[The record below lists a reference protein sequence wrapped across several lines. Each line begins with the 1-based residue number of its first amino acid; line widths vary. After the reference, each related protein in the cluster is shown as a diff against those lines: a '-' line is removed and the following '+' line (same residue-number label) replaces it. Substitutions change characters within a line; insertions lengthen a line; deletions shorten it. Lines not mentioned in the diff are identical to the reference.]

1 MSRIRFSAS
10 SAGILTCAIGTVALL
25 GWTLDLEM
33 LKSVVPGFVSMKFNT
48 ALCFGMA
55 GMALLLIRT
64 GKPAFPALL
73 AARCCAVAVAV
84 IGGMNLVEDLGR
96 IDFGIDQALFQDILP
111 PGSRAAPGRMAPLTA
126 LSFIFT
132 GTVLLLA
139 DSPDLKQRI
148 RGQWLALLVMLFGML
163 GVIGYLYGV
172 DSFHTLGHY
181 TGMALHT
188 ALAFMVLAGGLLL
201 LNSSI
206 GIVAITTGSQ
216 PGALMI
222 RKLTPMVVGT
232 AVILGGLTQW
242 GKQID
247 LFDDRMAAALL
258 ITALI
263 LIISGLI
270 WLTAEAL
277 NRADYQRRRTEEEL
291 RDKEQQLR
299 TVTDNAPVY
308 IAQCD
313 RDRRYRFVN
322 KPYADRFGRTVSDL
336 IGRHPRE
343 IMGEETYAQA
353 SPHMEAVLRGER
365 PEYVLTLPVTP
376 EGPRVVRVAYSP
388 ESDADGAVVG
398 FVAAIID
405 ITERTRT
412 TESLLIATER
422 LDLAQRVARFGVWDW
437 DIVSNSTVWS
447 EEMFHLFGLDPGI
460 SSASVEVWQGI
471 LHPDDRVAAGQAI
484 EAALREH
491 TMLDSDYRI
500 VTPDQQVRWI
510 NATGKATYDDSGRPV
525 RMIGICADITERRQ
539 AEEVLRT
546 REQQFQMMFEN
557 HDAVMLLINPETGA
571 IIDANGAAARFY
583 GYDFA
588 TLISKNI
595 NDINAL
601 DPNEIKTVCSRALH
615 GERNTFIFPHR
626 IAGGET
632 RMVEVNAS
640 PITHKGQTIL
650 FSIIHDITD
659 RIRAEE
665 QLRKTLAELS
675 RSNEELQQFAYVASH
690 DLREPLRM
698 VVSYTELL
706 AKRYGNQLDDA
717 ANKFIAYAVEGATR
731 LQRLIDDLLAF
742 SRVGTKRQPQESA
755 PTGELLDAAVHNLQ
769 AAIEESGAVIT
780 HDALPTVRADH
791 SQLIQLFQN
800 LVGNAIKFRRP
811 GAPPHIHVTACN
823 LGQEWQF
830 SVADNGIGIDPQ
842 FNERI
847 FVIFQRLHAREQYP
861 GTGIGLA
868 ICKRIVE
875 RHGGRIWV
883 ESTPGEGTTFHFTL
897 G

>member
-1 MSRIRFSAS
+1 M
-10 SAGILTCAIGTVALL
+10 T
-25 GWTLDLEM
+25 
-33 LKSVVPGFVSMKFNT
+33 N
-48 ALCFGMA
+48 
-55 GMALLLIRT
+55 
-64 GKPAFPALL
+64 KPTESGPTPSISPEQVLS
-73 AARCCAVAVAV
+73 
-84 IGGMNLVEDLGR
+84 NLSEE
-96 IDFGIDQALFQDILP
+96 Q
-111 PGSRAAPGRMAPLTA
+111 
-126 LSFIFT
+126 
-132 GTVLLLA
+132 TVLLPAAPESLSPEEARVLQELQVSQIELEMQNKELRRTQTELEASRSRYFDLYDLA
-139 DSPDLKQRI
+139 PVGYFTISEQGLILEANLTAVR
-148 RGQWLALLVMLFGML
+148 LL
-163 GVIGYLYGV
+163 GVARSNLVRQPFSRFIYPQDK
-172 DSFHTLGHY
+172 DSYYQHRKQLLA
-181 TGMALHT
+181 TGEPQVCELR
-188 ALAFMVLAGGLLL
+188 L
-201 LNSSI
+201 
-206 GIVAITTGSQ
+206 
-216 PGALMI
+216 I
-222 RKLTPMVVGT
+222 RKDVVPIWVRYESST
-232 AVILGGLTQW
+232 VQNAVG
-242 GKQID
+242 
-247 LFDDRMAAALL
+247 A
-258 ITALI
+258 
-263 LIISGLI
+263 
-270 WLTAEAL
+270 
-277 NRADYQRRRTEEEL
+277 
-291 RDKEQQLR
+291 
-299 TVTDNAPVY
+299 TV
-308 IAQCD
+308 C
-313 RDRRYRFVN
+313 
-322 KPYADRFGRTVSDL
+322 L
-336 IGRHPRE
+336 
-343 IMGEETYAQA
+343 
-353 SPHMEAVLRGER
+353 
-365 PEYVLTLPVTP
+365 
-376 EGPRVVRVAYSP
+376 
-388 ESDADGAVVG
+388 AVV
-398 FVAAIID
+398 
-405 ITERTRT
+405 T
-412 TESLLIATER
+412 
-422 LDLAQRVARFGVWDW
+422 
-437 DIVSNSTVWS
+437 
-447 EEMFHLFGLDPGI
+447 
-460 SSASVEVWQGI
+460 
-471 LHPDDRVAAGQAI
+471 
-484 EAALREH
+484 
-491 TMLDSDYRI
+491 
-500 VTPDQQVRWI
+500 
-510 NATGKATYDDSGRPV
+510 
-525 RMIGICADITERRQ
+525 DITERRQ

-546 REQQFQMMFEN
+546 REQQFQVMFEN

-571 IIDANGAAARFY
+571 IIDANSAAARFY

-626 IAGGET
+626 LAGGET
-632 RMVEVNAS
+632 RMVEVNTS

-780 HDALPTVRADH
+780 YDALPTVRGDH

-811 GAPPHIHVTACN
+811 GEPPHIHVTACN

-883 ESTPGEGTTFHFTL
+883 ESMPGEGTTFHFTL
-897 G
+897 GYHPPAPS

>member
-1 MSRIRFSAS
+1 MTNKPTESGPTPSISPEQILRELAEEQLAALPAPPESLSPEDALRVFHEMQVYQIELEMQNKELRRTQRELEMSRSRYFDLYDLAPVGYFTISEQ
-10 SAGILTCAIGTVALL
+10 GLILEANLTAVKLL
-25 GWTLDLEM
+25 GVVRSNLVRQPFSRFIHSQDKDNYYQHRKQLLATGEPQVCELRLIRKD
-33 LKSVVPGFVSMKFNT
+33 VVPIWVRYESSTVQN
-48 ALCFGMA
+48 
-55 GMALLLIRT
+55 
-64 GKPAFPALL
+64 
-73 AARCCAVAVAV
+73 AVGA
-84 IGGMNLVEDLGR
+84 
-96 IDFGIDQALFQDILP
+96 
-111 PGSRAAPGRMAPLTA
+111 
-126 LSFIFT
+126 
-132 GTVLLLA
+132 TVCL
-139 DSPDLKQRI
+139 
-148 RGQWLALLVMLFGML
+148 
-163 GVIGYLYGV
+163 
-172 DSFHTLGHY
+172 
-181 TGMALHT
+181 
-188 ALAFMVLAGGLLL
+188 
-201 LNSSI
+201 
-206 GIVAITTGSQ
+206 
-216 PGALMI
+216 
-222 RKLTPMVVGT
+222 
-232 AVILGGLTQW
+232 
-242 GKQID
+242 
-247 LFDDRMAAALL
+247 
-258 ITALI
+258 
-263 LIISGLI
+263 
-270 WLTAEAL
+270 
-277 NRADYQRRRTEEEL
+277 
-291 RDKEQQLR
+291 
-299 TVTDNAPVY
+299 
-308 IAQCD
+308 
-313 RDRRYRFVN
+313 
-322 KPYADRFGRTVSDL
+322 
-336 IGRHPRE
+336 
-343 IMGEETYAQA
+343 
-353 SPHMEAVLRGER
+353 
-365 PEYVLTLPVTP
+365 
-376 EGPRVVRVAYSP
+376 
-388 ESDADGAVVG
+388 AVV
-398 FVAAIID
+398 
-405 ITERTRT
+405 T
-412 TESLLIATER
+412 
-422 LDLAQRVARFGVWDW
+422 
-437 DIVSNSTVWS
+437 
-447 EEMFHLFGLDPGI
+447 
-460 SSASVEVWQGI
+460 
-471 LHPDDRVAAGQAI
+471 
-484 EAALREH
+484 
-491 TMLDSDYRI
+491 
-500 VTPDQQVRWI
+500 
-510 NATGKATYDDSGRPV
+510 
-525 RMIGICADITERRQ
+525 DITERRQ

-546 REQQFQMMFEN
+546 REQQFQVMFEN

-571 IIDANGAAARFY
+571 IIDANSAAARFY

-626 IAGGET
+626 LAGGET
-632 RMVEVNAS
+632 RMVEVNTS

-780 HDALPTVRADH
+780 YDALPTVRGDH

-811 GAPPHIHVTACN
+811 GEPPHIHVTACN

-883 ESTPGEGTTFHFTL
+883 ESMPGEGTTFHFTL
-897 G
+897 GYHPPAPS